1 MALRGVALARLG
13 RAQSFGERE
22 GKSHMRVE
30 HSLSAVAAV
39 LWILCAQGAYAQSA
53 ASPVSLQRDGAIS
66 MAGRAL
72 KCGSVRNVLDNRLPN
87 LGIASPGVLV
97 MNPRL
102 LTRQPQTVRFFVFYH
117 ECGHHHVG
125 GNELKADCWA
135 VGEGVR
141 EGWLDRTGLTQ
152 VCASFND
159 APPTPTHP
167 SGRARCS
174 SLERCFASATQ
185 RHQRTATATAASKAE
200 APKLTAGPTL
210 VRPGVV
216 AGENGQAFRARPTP

>member
-1 MALRGVALARLG
+1 
-13 RAQSFGERE
+13 
-22 GKSHMRVE
+22 MRVDRC
-30 HSLSAVAAV
+30 LLAVAAM
-39 LWILCAQGAYAQSA
+39 LWILNSQAAVAQP
-53 ASPVSLQRDGAIS
+53 ASPVSLQRDGAIT

-72 KCGSVRNVLDNRLPN
+72 KCGAVRNVLDSRLPN
-87 LGIASPGVLV
+87 LGIASPGLLV

-102 LTRQPQTVRFFVFYH
+102 LTKQPQTVRLFVFYH

-141 EGWLDRTGLTQ
+141 EGWLDRKGLTQ

-167 SGRARCS
+167 SGRQRCGN
-174 SLERCFASATQ
+174 LDRCFAAASQ
-185 RHQRTATATAASKAE
+185 RQRTAAASVAGSAAKSAP
-200 APKLTAGPTL
+200 PKLTSGPTL

-216 AGENGQAFRARPTP
+216 PEQEAPAFQAAPAP

>member
-1 MALRGVALARLG
+1 MRVANG
-13 RAQSFGERE
+13 RARGRASAFGARASFGELE

-30 HSLSAVAAV
+30 RSLTAVAAV
-39 LWILCAQGAYAQSA
+39 LWILRFEGAWAQS
-53 ASPVSLQRDGAIS
+53 ASPVSLQRDGAIT

-102 LTRQPQTVRFFVFYH
+102 LTRQPQTVRLFVFYH

-167 SGRARCS
+167 SGRARCGN
-174 SLERCFASATQ
+174 LDRCFASAAQ
-185 RHQRTATATAASKAE
+185 RQRTAAATAA
-200 APKLTAGPTL
+200 APKPA
-210 VRPGVV
+210 
-216 AGENGQAFRARPTP
+216 

>member
-1 MALRGVALARLG
+1 
-13 RAQSFGERE
+13 
-22 GKSHMRVE
+22 MRVE
-30 HSLSAVAAV
+30 RCLMAAAAMLSILSFEAAS
-39 LWILCAQGAYAQSA
+39 AQSP
-53 ASPVSLQRDGAIS
+53 SPVSLQRDGAIT

-72 KCGSVRNVLDNRLPN
+72 KCGAVRNVLDPRLPN
-87 LGIASPGVLV
+87 LGIASPGLLV

-102 LTRQPQTVRFFVFYH
+102 LSRQPQTVRLFVFYH
-117 ECGHHHVG
+117 ECGHHHIG

-141 EGWLDRTGLTQ
+141 EGWLDQKGLTQ

-167 SGRARCS
+167 SGRQRCGN
-174 SLERCFASATQ
+174 LDRCFASATQ
-185 RHQRTATATAASKAE
+185 RQRTAAATAAGAAAKSA
-200 APKLTAGPTL
+200 APKLTSGPTL

-216 AGENGQAFRARPTP
+216 PEQEAPAFRAAP

>member
-1 MALRGVALARLG
+1 
-13 RAQSFGERE
+13 
-22 GKSHMRVE
+22 
-30 HSLSAVAAV
+30 
-39 LWILCAQGAYAQSA
+39 
-53 ASPVSLQRDGAIS
+53 

-102 LTRQPQTVRFFVFYH
+102 LTRQPQTVRLFVFYH

-141 EGWLDRTGLTQ
+141 EGWLDRKGLTQ

-167 SGRARCS
+167 SGRANAAAISTAALPRPR
-174 SLERCFASATQ
+174 ER
-185 RHQRTATATAASKAE
+185 QRTAARH
-200 APKLTAGPTL
+200 GPPL
-210 VRPGVV
+210 PSRCHRRSSLPG
-216 AGENGQAFRARPTP
+216 QR

>member
-1 MALRGVALARLG
+1 
-13 RAQSFGERE
+13 
-22 GKSHMRVE
+22 MRVE
-30 HSLSAVAAV
+30 RSLAAVAAV
-39 LWILCAQGAYAQSA
+39 LWILCTQGASAQSA
-53 ASPVSLQRDGAIS
+53 ASPVSLQRDGAIT

-102 LTRQPQTVRFFVFYH
+102 LTRQPQTVRLFVFYH

-141 EGWLDRTGLTQ
+141 EGWLDRKGLTQ

-167 SGRARCS
+167 SGHARCGN
-174 SLERCFASATQ
+174 LDRCFASATQ
-185 RHQRTATATAASKAE
+185 RQRTAAATAVPKAQ

-216 AGENGQAFRARPTP
+216 PEQDTPAFQAGKAP

>member
-1 MALRGVALARLG
+1 
-13 RAQSFGERE
+13 
-22 GKSHMRVE
+22 MRVE
-30 HSLSAVAAV
+30 RSLSAVAAV
-39 LWILCAQGAYAQSA
+39 LWILCSQDASAQSA
-53 ASPVSLQRDGAIS
+53 ASPVSLQRDGAIT

-102 LTRQPQTVRFFVFYH
+102 LTRQPQTVRLFVFYH

-125 GNELKADCWA
+125 GNEMKADCWA

-141 EGWLDRTGLTQ
+141 EGWLDRQGLTQ

-167 SGRARCS
+167 SGRARCGNID
-174 SLERCFASATQ
+174 RCFASATQ
-185 RHQRTATATAASKAE
+185 RQKTAAAPKSQP
-200 APKLTAGPTL
+200 PKLTAGPTL

-216 AGENGQAFRARPTP
+216 PEQDAPAFRAKPAP

>member
-1 MALRGVALARLG
+1 
-13 RAQSFGERE
+13 
-22 GKSHMRVE
+22 
-30 HSLSAVAAV
+30 V
-39 LWILCAQGAYAQSA
+39 LWILCTQGASAQSA
-53 ASPVSLQRDGAIS
+53 ASPVSLQRDGAIT

-102 LTRQPQTVRFFVFYH
+102 LTRQPQTVRLFVFYH

-141 EGWLDRTGLTQ
+141 EGWLDRKGLTQ

-167 SGRARCS
+167 SGHARCGN
-174 SLERCFASATQ
+174 LDRCFASATQ
-185 RHQRTATATAASKAE
+185 RQRTAAATAVPKAQ

-216 AGENGQAFRARPTP
+216 PEQDTPAFQAGKAP

>member
-1 MALRGVALARLG
+1 MRVAHCLMAAAAMLSILSFETAS
-13 RAQSFGERE
+13 AQS
-22 GKSHMRVE
+22 
-30 HSLSAVAAV
+30 
-39 LWILCAQGAYAQSA
+39 
-53 ASPVSLQRDGAIS
+53 ASPVSLQRDGAIT

-72 KCGSVRNVLDNRLPN
+72 KCGAVRNVLDSRLPN
-87 LGIASPGVLV
+87 LGIASPGLLV

-102 LTRQPQTVRFFVFYH
+102 LTRQPQTVRLFVFYH

-141 EGWLDRTGLTQ
+141 EGWLDHKGLTQ

-167 SGRARCS
+167 SGRQRCGN
-174 SLERCFASATQ
+174 LDRCFASASQ
-185 RHQRTATATAASKAE
+185 RQRTAAATAAGAAAKS
-200 APKLTAGPTL
+200 APKLTSGPTL

-216 AGENGQAFRARPTP
+216 PEQETPAFRAAP

>member
-1 MALRGVALARLG
+1 
-13 RAQSFGERE
+13 
-22 GKSHMRVE
+22 MRVE
-30 HSLSAVAAV
+30 PSLSAVAAV
-39 LWILCAQGAYAQSA
+39 LWILCSQGASAQSA
-53 ASPVSLQRDGAIS
+53 ASPVSLQRDGAIT

-72 KCGSVRNVLDNRLPN
+72 KCGSVRNVLDSRLPN

-102 LTRQPQTVRFFVFYH
+102 LTRQPQTVRLFVFYH

-141 EGWLDRTGLTQ
+141 EGWLDRKGLTQ

-167 SGRARCS
+167 SGHARCGN
-174 SLERCFASATQ
+174 LDRCFASASQ
-185 RHQRTATATAASKAE
+185 RQRTAAATAVPKSQ

-216 AGENGQAFRARPTP
+216 PEQDTPAFQAGKAP

>member
-1 MALRGVALARLG
+1 
-13 RAQSFGERE
+13 
-22 GKSHMRVE
+22 MRVE
-30 HSLSAVAAV
+30 PSLSAVAAV
-39 LWILCAQGAYAQSA
+39 LWILCSQGASAQSA
-53 ASPVSLQRDGAIS
+53 ASPVSLQRDGAIT

-72 KCGSVRNVLDNRLPN
+72 KCGSVRNVLDSRLPN

-102 LTRQPQTVRFFVFYH
+102 LTRQPQTVRLFVFYH

-141 EGWLDRTGLTQ
+141 EGWLDRKGLTQ

-167 SGRARCS
+167 SGQARCGN
-174 SLERCFASATQ
+174 LDRCFASASQ
-185 RHQRTATATAASKAE
+185 RQRTAAATAVPKSQ

-216 AGENGQAFRARPTP
+216 PEQDTPAFQAGKAP

>member
-1 MALRGVALARLG
+1 
-13 RAQSFGERE
+13 
-22 GKSHMRVE
+22 MRVE
-30 HSLSAVAAV
+30 PSLSAVAAV
-39 LWILCAQGAYAQSA
+39 LWILCSQGASAQSA
-53 ASPVSLQRDGAIS
+53 ASPVSLQRDGAIT

-72 KCGSVRNVLDNRLPN
+72 KCGSVRNVLDSRLPN
-87 LGIASPGVLV
+87 LGIASPGILV

-102 LTRQPQTVRFFVFYH
+102 LTRQPQTVRLFVFYH

-141 EGWLDRTGLTQ
+141 EGWLDRKGLTQ

-167 SGRARCS
+167 SGHARCGN
-174 SLERCFASATQ
+174 LDRCFASASQ
-185 RHQRTATATAASKAE
+185 RQRTAAATAVPKSQ

-216 AGENGQAFRARPTP
+216 PEQDTPAFQAGKAP

>member
-1 MALRGVALARLG
+1 
-13 RAQSFGERE
+13 
-22 GKSHMRVE
+22 MRVE
-30 HSLSAVAAV
+30 FSLSAVAAV
-39 LWILCAQGAYAQSA
+39 LWIVCSQSASAQSA
-53 ASPVSLQRDGAIS
+53 ASPVSLQRDGAITIS
-66 MAGRAL
+66 GRAL
-72 KCGSVRNVLDNRLPN
+72 KCGSVRNVLDSRLPN

-102 LTRQPQTVRFFVFYH
+102 LTRQPQTVRLFVFHH

-141 EGWLDRTGLTQ
+141 EGWLDRKGLTQ

-174 SLERCFASATQ
+174 NIDRCFASATQ
-185 RHQRTATATAASKAE
+185 RQKTATATAAAPKSQ
-200 APKLTAGPTL
+200 PKLTAGPTL

-216 AGENGQAFRARPTP
+216 PEQDAPAFRAKRAP

>member
-1 MALRGVALARLG
+1 
-13 RAQSFGERE
+13 
-22 GKSHMRVE
+22 MRVE
-30 HSLSAVAAV
+30 RRLAAVAAV
-39 LWILCAQGAYAQSA
+39 LWILGLQCASAQSA
-53 ASPVSLQRDGAIS
+53 EPVSLQRDGAIT

-87 LGIASPGVLV
+87 LGIASPGVLI

-102 LTRQPQTVRFFVFYH
+102 LTRQPQTVRLFVFYH

-141 EGWLDRTGLTQ
+141 EGWLDRKGLTQ

-167 SGRARCS
+167 SGRARCGN
-174 SLERCFASATQ
+174 LDRCFASATQ
-185 RHQRTATATAASKAE
+185 RQRTAAATAAAAKPPS
-200 APKLTAGPTL
+200 PKLTSGPTL

-216 AGENGQAFRARPTP
+216 PEQDAPAFQAPPAP

>member
-1 MALRGVALARLG
+1 
-13 RAQSFGERE
+13 
-22 GKSHMRVE
+22 MRVE
-30 HSLSAVAAV
+30 RSLSAVAAV
-39 LWILCAQGAYAQSA
+39 LWILGLQCASAQSA
-53 ASPVSLQRDGAIS
+53 APVSLQRDGAIT

-87 LGIASPGVLV
+87 LGIASPGVLI

-102 LTRQPQTVRFFVFYH
+102 LTRQPQTVRLFVFYH

-141 EGWLDRTGLTQ
+141 EGWLDRKGLTQ

-167 SGRARCS
+167 SGRARCGN
-174 SLERCFASATQ
+174 LDRCFASAAQ
-185 RHQRTATATAASKAE
+185 RQRTAAATAAAPTPA
-200 APKLTAGPTL
+200 APKLTSGPTL

-216 AGENGQAFRARPTP
+216 PEQDAPAFQAAPAP

>member
-1 MALRGVALARLG
+1 MRG
-13 RAQSFGERE
+13 
-22 GKSHMRVE
+22 KPHMRVE
-30 HSLSAVAAV
+30 RSLSAVAAV
-39 LWILCAQGAYAQSA
+39 LWILCSEGASAQSA
-53 ASPVSLQRDGAIS
+53 ASPVSLQRDGAIT

-102 LTRQPQTVRFFVFYH
+102 LTRQPQTVRLFVFYH

-141 EGWLDRTGLTQ
+141 EGWLDRKGLTQ

-167 SGRARCS
+167 SGRARCGNID
-174 SLERCFASATQ
+174 RCFASASQ
-185 RHQRTATATAASKAE
+185 RQRTAAATAAKPAS
-200 APKLTAGPTL
+200 PKLTSGPTL

-216 AGENGQAFRARPTP
+216 SEPDAPAFRATPAP

>member
-1 MALRGVALARLG
+1 
-13 RAQSFGERE
+13 
-22 GKSHMRVE
+22 MRVE
-30 HSLSAVAAV
+30 PCLLAAAAMLS
-39 LWILCAQGAYAQSA
+39 ILSFETASAQSP
-53 ASPVSLQRDGAIS
+53 SPVSLQRDGAIT

-72 KCGSVRNVLDNRLPN
+72 KCGAVRNVLDSRLPN
-87 LGIASPGVLV
+87 LGIASPGLLV

-102 LTRQPQTVRFFVFYH
+102 LTRQPQTVRLFVFYH

-141 EGWLDRTGLTQ
+141 EGWLDHKGLTQ

-167 SGRARCS
+167 SGRARCGN
-174 SLERCFASATQ
+174 LDRCFASASQ
-185 RHQRTATATAASKAE
+185 RQRTAAATAAAGAAAKAA
-200 APKLTAGPTL
+200 APKLTSGPTL

-216 AGENGQAFRARPTP
+216 PEQEAPAFRAAP

>member
-1 MALRGVALARLG
+1 
-13 RAQSFGERE
+13 
-22 GKSHMRVE
+22 MRVDRC
-30 HSLSAVAAV
+30 LLAAAAM
-39 LWILCAQGAYAQSA
+39 LWILSAQTASAQP
-53 ASPVSLQRDGAIS
+53 ASPVSLQRDGAIT

-72 KCGSVRNVLDNRLPN
+72 KCGAVRNVLDNQLPN

-102 LTRQPQTVRFFVFYH
+102 LSRQPQTVRLFVFHH

-141 EGWLDRTGLTQ
+141 EGWLDRKGLTQ
-152 VCASFND
+152 VCESFND

-167 SGRARCS
+167 SGRRRCGN
-174 SLERCFASATQ
+174 LDRCFAAAEQ
-185 RHQRTATATAASKAE
+185 RQKTAVATAAHSAGKSA

-216 AGENGQAFRARPTP
+216 PERENPGFQAAPVP

>member
-1 MALRGVALARLG
+1 
-13 RAQSFGERE
+13 
-22 GKSHMRVE
+22 MRVE
-30 HSLSAVAAV
+30 PSLSAVAAV
-39 LWILCAQGAYAQSA
+39 LWILCSEGASAQSA
-53 ASPVSLQRDGAIS
+53 ASPVSLQRDGAIT

-102 LTRQPQTVRFFVFYH
+102 LTRQPQTVRLFVFYH

-125 GNELKADCWA
+125 GNEMKADCWA

-141 EGWLDRTGLTQ
+141 EGWLDRKGLTQ

-167 SGRARCS
+167 SGRARCGNID
-174 SLERCFASATQ
+174 RCFASASQ
-185 RHQRTATATAASKAE
+185 RQKTVASTTAAAPKSE

-216 AGENGQAFRARPTP
+216 PEQDAPAFRAKPAP

>member
-1 MALRGVALARLG
+1 
-13 RAQSFGERE
+13 
-22 GKSHMRVE
+22 MRVE
-30 HSLSAVAAV
+30 PSLAAVAAV
-39 LWILCAQGAYAQSA
+39 LWILCTQGASAQSA
-53 ASPVSLQRDGAIS
+53 ASPVSLQRDGAIT

-102 LTRQPQTVRFFVFYH
+102 LTRQPQTVRLFVFYH

-141 EGWLDRTGLTQ
+141 EGWLDRKGLTQ

-167 SGRARCS
+167 SGHARCGN
-174 SLERCFASATQ
+174 LDRCFASATQ
-185 RHQRTATATAASKAE
+185 RQRTAAATAVPKAQ

-216 AGENGQAFRARPTP
+216 PEQDTPAFQAGKAP

>member
-1 MALRGVALARLG
+1 
-13 RAQSFGERE
+13 
-22 GKSHMRVE
+22 MRVE
-30 HSLSAVAAV
+30 PSLAAVAAV
-39 LWILCAQGAYAQSA
+39 LWILCTQGASAQSA
-53 ASPVSLQRDGAIS
+53 ASPVSLQRDGAIT

-102 LTRQPQTVRFFVFYH
+102 LTRQPQTVRLFVFYH

-141 EGWLDRTGLTQ
+141 EGWLDRKGLTQ

-167 SGRARCS
+167 SGHARCGN
-174 SLERCFASATQ
+174 LDRCFASATQ
-185 RHQRTATATAASKAE
+185 RQRTAAATAVPKAQ

-216 AGENGQAFRARPTP
+216 PKQDTPAFQAGKAP

>member
-1 MALRGVALARLG
+1 
-13 RAQSFGERE
+13 
-22 GKSHMRVE
+22 MRVE
-30 HSLSAVAAV
+30 RSLSAVAAV
-39 LWILCAQGAYAQSA
+39 LWILGLQGASAQS
-53 ASPVSLQRDGAIS
+53 ASPVSLQRDGAIT

-72 KCGSVRNVLDNRLPN
+72 KCGSVRNVLDSRLPN

-102 LTRQPQTVRFFVFYH
+102 LTRQPQTVRLFVFYH

-141 EGWLDRTGLTQ
+141 EGWLDRKGLTQ

-167 SGRARCS
+167 SGRARCGN
-174 SLERCFASATQ
+174 LDRCFASAAQ
-185 RHQRTATATAASKAE
+185 RQRTAAATAAAPKPGS
-200 APKLTAGPTL
+200 PKLTSGPTL

-216 AGENGQAFRARPTP
+216 PEEDAAPAFQAAPKP

>member
-1 MALRGVALARLG
+1 
-13 RAQSFGERE
+13 
-22 GKSHMRVE
+22 MRVE
-30 HSLSAVAAV
+30 PSLAAVAAV
-39 LWILCAQGAYAQSA
+39 LWILCSQGASAQSA
-53 ASPVSLQRDGAIS
+53 ASPVSLQRDGAIT

-72 KCGSVRNVLDNRLPN
+72 KCGSVRNVLDSRLPN

-102 LTRQPQTVRFFVFYH
+102 LTRQPQTVRLFVFYH

-141 EGWLDRTGLTQ
+141 EGWLDRKGLTQ

-167 SGRARCS
+167 SGHARCGN
-174 SLERCFASATQ
+174 LDRCFASASQ
-185 RHQRTATATAASKAE
+185 RQRTAAATAVPKSQ

-216 AGENGQAFRARPTP
+216 PEQDTPAFQAGKAP

>member
-1 MALRGVALARLG
+1 
-13 RAQSFGERE
+13 
-22 GKSHMRVE
+22 MRVE
-30 HSLSAVAAV
+30 PSLAAVAAV
-39 LWILCAQGAYAQSA
+39 LWILCSQGASAQSA
-53 ASPVSLQRDGAIS
+53 ASPVSLQRDGAIT

-72 KCGSVRNVLDNRLPN
+72 KCGSVRNVLDSRLPN

-102 LTRQPQTVRFFVFYH
+102 LTRQPQTVRLFVFYH

-125 GNELKADCWA
+125 GNELNADCWA

-141 EGWLDRTGLTQ
+141 EGWLDRKGLTQ

-167 SGRARCS
+167 SGHTRCGN
-174 SLERCFASATQ
+174 LDRCFASATQ
-185 RHQRTATATAASKAE
+185 RQRTAAATAVPKSQ

-216 AGENGQAFRARPTP
+216 PEQDTPAFQAGKAP

>member
-1 MALRGVALARLG
+1 MALRGVARGRLG
-13 RAQSFGERE
+13 RTRSFGELE

-30 HSLSAVAAV
+30 PSLSAVAAV
-39 LWILCAQGAYAQSA
+39 LWILCSQDAFAQSA
-53 ASPVSLQRDGAIS
+53 ASPVSLQRDGAIT

-141 EGWLDRTGLTQ
+141 EGWLDRQGLTQ

-174 SLERCFASATQ
+174 ALERCFASATQ
-185 RHQRTATATAASKAE
+185 RQKTAAASVATPKAQS
-200 APKLTAGPTL
+200 PKLTAGPTL
-210 VRPGVV
+210 VRPGIIPEQE
-216 AGENGQAFRARPTP
+216 APAFRAVPAP

>member
-1 MALRGVALARLG
+1 
-13 RAQSFGERE
+13 
-22 GKSHMRVE
+22 MRVKP
-30 HSLSAVAAV
+30 SLSAVAAV
-39 LWILCAQGAYAQSA
+39 LWILCTQDASAQST
-53 ASPVSLQRDGAIS
+53 ASPVSLQRNGAIT

-102 LTRQPQTVRFFVFYH
+102 LTRQPQTVRLFVFYH

-125 GNELKADCWA
+125 GNEMKADCWA

-141 EGWLDRTGLTQ
+141 EGWLDRKGLTQ

-167 SGRARCS
+167 SGRARCGNID
-174 SLERCFASATQ
+174 RCFAAATQ
-185 RHQRTATATAASKAE
+185 RQKTAAATAAAPKSQP
-200 APKLTAGPTL
+200 PKLTAGPTL

-216 AGENGQAFRARPTP
+216 PEQDAPAFRAKPAP

>member
-1 MALRGVALARLG
+1 MGPARG
-13 RAQSFGERE
+13 RASAVGARASFGELE
-22 GKSHMRVE
+22 GNSDMRVKR
-30 HSLSAVAAV
+30 SLSAVAAV
-39 LWILCAQGAYAQSA
+39 FSMLGLQDASAQT
-53 ASPVSLQRDGAIS
+53 ASPVSLQRDGAIT

-102 LTRQPQTVRFFVFYH
+102 LTRQPQTVRLFVFYH

-141 EGWLDRTGLTQ
+141 EGWLDRKGLTQ

-167 SGRARCS
+167 SGPARCGN
-174 SLERCFASATQ
+174 LDRCFASAAQ
-185 RHQRTATATAASKAE
+185 RQRTAAATAA
-200 APKLTAGPTL
+200 APKPA
-210 VRPGVV
+210 
-216 AGENGQAFRARPTP
+216 

>member
-1 MALRGVALARLG
+1 
-13 RAQSFGERE
+13 
-22 GKSHMRVE
+22 MRVE
-30 HSLSAVAAV
+30 RSLSAVAAV
-39 LWILCAQGAYAQSA
+39 FWILCSQGAAAQSA
-53 ASPVSLQRDGAIS
+53 ASPVSLQRDGAIT

-72 KCGSVRNVLDNRLPN
+72 KCGSVRNVLDDRLPN

-102 LTRQPQTVRFFVFYH
+102 LTRQPQTVRLFVFYH

-125 GNELKADCWA
+125 GNEMRADCWA

-141 EGWLDRTGLTQ
+141 EGWLDRKGLAQ
-152 VCASFND
+152 VCASFNN

-167 SGRARCS
+167 SGRARCGNID
-174 SLERCFASATQ
+174 RCFASATQ
-185 RHQRTATATAASKAE
+185 RQKTAATPKSPG
-200 APKLTAGPTL
+200 PKLTAGPTL

-216 AGENGQAFRARPTP
+216 PEQDAQAFRAKPAP

>member
-1 MALRGVALARLG
+1 MTGVRALGAHVRGVLG
-13 RAQSFGERE
+13 ITRE
-22 GKSHMRVE
+22 IHMRVARCLMAAAAM
-30 HSLSAVAAV
+30 LS
-39 LWILCAQGAYAQSA
+39 ILCFETASAQSP
-53 ASPVSLQRDGAIS
+53 SPVSLQRDGAIT

-72 KCGSVRNVLDNRLPN
+72 KCGSVRNVLDSRLPN

-102 LTRQPQTVRFFVFYH
+102 LTRQPQTVRLFVFYH

-141 EGWLDRTGLTQ
+141 EGWLDHKGLTQ

-167 SGRARCS
+167 SGRQRCGN
-174 SLERCFASATQ
+174 LDRCFASATQ
-185 RHQRTATATAASKAE
+185 RQRTAAASAAGAAAKST
-200 APKLTAGPTL
+200 APKLTSGPTL
-210 VRPGVV
+210 IRPGVV
-216 AGENGQAFRARPTP
+216 PEQDPPAFRAAP